1 MASFIKR
8 FNRMQTLAKV
18 VVVSTAALLVAT
30 MVLIAVGSPIAPVFG
45 IATLLPFPAAL
56 VYER

>member
-1 MASFIKR
+1 MKTFIR
-8 FNRMQTLAKV
+8 NFRRMGLLAKT
-18 VVVSTAALLVAT
+18 VVVSTAALLAAT
-30 MVLIAVGSPIAPVFG
+30 MVLIAVGSPLAPVVG